1 MQRARVSLSIDFHRP
16 EGPQNSS
23 LPNSERGPGSQG
35 PGQEAAAVAGPKE
48 RGGEAESGES
58 EPRYQHCPSSPL
70 PLFERITSCYCVDS
84 EGQELGREAGLGPT
98 SGERKEEP
106 EEMSWWPWVAQLPSP
121 APGGLDRE

>member
-1 MQRARVSLSIDFHRP
+1 MQRARVSLSIGFHRP

-23 LPNSERGPGSQG
+23 LPNSERDPGSQG

-70 PLFERITSCYCVDS
+70 PLFERITSCYCVQRMHGGVSDPS
-84 EGQELGREAGLGPT
+84 FCVFIHRVAFEEVSGHRVLMKSGP
-98 SGERKEEP
+98 GYR
-106 EEMSWWPWVAQLPSP
+106 
-121 APGGLDRE
+121 